1 VNAPPPRRRLTGA
14 HGFRAGRSRR
24 ASLGAL
30 ALTGASAIRLSLQF
44 LLLPVLARL
53 IGPADYGLVALA
65 MPVILFAN
73 VVADGG
79 MSNALGRRAEV
90 SRALESTIFWLAGG
104 VGLAL
109 ALLTCALAWPMGA
122 LLHQPRLPA
131 ILAALSPILLMNGL
145 TAASNGR
152 IIREGRFAAFAA
164 GDLISAGASAVVAV
178 AAALAGAGAWSLVAQ
193 QLTLWVCKL
202 GWVSFAGGVRPLPAF
217 RWREASGLARFGA
230 HTIGATLADFV
241 SRNIDNL
248 IVGGVLGTTALGF
261 YAMAYQVIR
270 APDMLISG
278 PAYLYIFTAVARVAH
293 EAKPQALQDLAVSAL
308 RLGAAAFAPLFLGL
322 MLTADLAVPV
332 LLGPKWVGAV
342 APLQW
347 LPAAGFFFSMCA
359 IIATML
365 MGLGRT
371 ALQLRLGLVLGG
383 ATIVLVAAAA
393 PFGVTDVSAAL
404 ALGIGAVCAV
414 YVVQLARSLAMSP
427 LSLLSAFVP
436 AGLGCA
442 AMTVALT
449 TLRLVLADIDTLA
462 ELALLVGAGAA
473 VYAAV
478 IWTTSWRR
486 LLRDASAFAAA
497 QADRP
502 ADPQELRPIALG
514 EVA

>member
-1 VNAPPPRRRLTGA
+1 VNAPTPRPRLTGA
-14 HGFRAGRSRR
+14 QGFRAGRSRR
-24 ASLGAL
+24 TSLGAL

-90 SRALESTIFWLAGG
+90 GLALESTVFWLAAG

-109 ALLTCALAWPMGA
+109 ALLTCVIAWPMGA
-122 LLHQPRLPA
+122 LLHQPRLPG

-164 GDLISAGASAVVAV
+164 GDLISAGAGAVVAI

-193 QLTLWVCKL
+193 QLTLWICKL
-202 GWVSFAGGVRPLPAF
+202 AWVSFAGGVRPILAF
-217 RWREASGLARFGA
+217 RWNEASGFARFGA

-293 EAKPQALQDLAVSAL
+293 DARPHALQDLAVSAL
-308 RLGAAAFAPLFLGL
+308 RLGATAFAPLFLGL

-332 LLGPKWVGAV
+332 LLGPKWTGAV

-359 IIATML
+359 IIATTL
-365 MGLGRT
+365 MGLGKT

-393 PFGVTDVSAAL
+393 PFGVTAVSAAL
-404 ALGIGAVCAV
+404 ALGIGAVCAI
-414 YVVQLARSLAMSP
+414 YIVQFARSLALGP
-427 LSLLSAFVP
+427 LRLLSAFAP

-442 AMTVALT
+442 AMTVALSA
-449 TLRLVLADIDTLA
+449 LRLVLKDIDALL
-462 ELALLVGAGAA
+462 ELVLLVGTGAA

-478 IWTTSWRR
+478 IWITSWRR

-502 ADPQELRPIALG
+502 AEPYEVIAPLS
-514 EVA
+514 AIA